1 MPGHTPS
8 NLDMFSLAE
17 SPIDVNILEQ
27 ELARYDSP
35 DRFLILDGFQNG
47 FSLQYSGPR
56 VAFDTK
62 NLKSA
67 KELPQIVQ
75 EKINKE
81 ITERRVAGPFPER
94 PIEMLRISPI
104 GLVPKK
110 TPGEFRLIH
119 HLSYPHGF
127 SVNDFIDPRLTSVQ
141 YTSFDEA
148 VFMLQELGPNCKL
161 CKMDLKNAFRLLPVN
176 PNDFQ
181 LLGFK
186 FNDQFYFDKSLPFGC
201 AISCHCFEKFA
212 TFLEF
217 AVKRRMDSGKLLHYL
232 DDFLGG
238 DTSHTA
244 CERLMQVFRNFMA
257 ELNVPL
263 AEEKTEGPTE
273 VLCFLGLELDSIQ
286 MVVRIPKEKQDELL
300 HKIEFVLSKEKVTL
314 KQMQSLI
321 GSLNFC
327 CRAIIP
333 GRPFCRRLI
342 NATCGLTKPNHH
354 LRVTKPI
361 RLDLQMWLNFFRE
374 HNGISAFHDRFW
386 VSNEDVQLFTD
397 SAAGPGCGFG
407 IYFQGK
413 WAHGIWPLSWR
424 SIGLTDDI
432 TVLELFPILVALH
445 LWGSSLRNKRI
456 KFISDNLAVTQI
468 INSMTSRSEKIM
480 CLVRQLTVR
489 CLDLNIAL
497 RSAHIEG
504 TQNNICDA
512 LSRQMMQRFR
522 LLAPDA
528 DADPTPVPEYLWN
541 VFTLEPGSYLGPV
554 LP

>member
-1 MPGHTPS
+1 M
-8 NLDMFSLAE
+8 AE

-273 VLCFLGLELDSIQ
+273 VLCF
-286 MVVRIPKEKQDELL
+286 
-300 HKIEFVLSKEKVTL
+300 F
-314 KQMQSLI
+314 
-321 GSLNFC
+321 
-327 CRAIIP
+327 
-333 GRPFCRRLI
+333 
-342 NATCGLTKPNHH
+342 
-354 LRVTKPI
+354 
-361 RLDLQMWLNFFRE
+361 
-374 HNGISAFHDRFW
+374 
-386 VSNEDVQLFTD
+386 
-397 SAAGPGCGFG
+397 GFG
-407 IYFQGK
+407 
-413 WAHGIWPLSWR
+413 
-424 SIGLTDDI
+424 T
-432 TVLELFPILVALH
+432 
-445 LWGSSLRNKRI
+445 
-456 KFISDNLAVTQI
+456 
-468 INSMTSRSEKIM
+468 
-480 CLVRQLTVR
+480 
-489 CLDLNIAL
+489 
-497 RSAHIEG
+497 
-504 TQNNICDA
+504 
-512 LSRQMMQRFR
+512 RF
-522 LLAPDA
+522 
-528 DADPTPVPEYLWN
+528 YSN
-541 VFTLEPGSYLGPV
+541 GG
-554 LP
+554 

>member
-1 MPGHTPS
+1 M
-8 NLDMFSLAE
+8 
-17 SPIDVNILEQ
+17 
-27 ELARYDSP
+27 
-35 DRFLILDGFQNG
+35 
-47 FSLQYSGPR
+47 
-56 VAFDTK
+56 
-62 NLKSA
+62 
-67 KELPQIVQ
+67 
-75 EKINKE
+75 
-81 ITERRVAGPFPER
+81 
-94 PIEMLRISPI
+94 
-104 GLVPKK
+104 
-110 TPGEFRLIH
+110 
-119 HLSYPHGF
+119 
-127 SVNDFIDPRLTSVQ
+127 
-141 YTSFDEA
+141 
-148 VFMLQELGPNCKL
+148 
-161 CKMDLKNAFRLLPVN
+161 
-176 PNDFQ
+176 
-181 LLGFK
+181 
-186 FNDQFYFDKSLPFGC
+186 
-201 AISCHCFEKFA
+201 
-212 TFLEF
+212 
-217 AVKRRMDSGKLLHYL
+217 
-232 DDFLGG
+232 
-238 DTSHTA
+238 
-244 CERLMQVFRNFMA
+244 
-257 ELNVPL
+257 
-263 AEEKTEGPTE
+263 
-273 VLCFLGLELDSIQ
+273 GLELDSIQ